1 MKPGDLIK
9 FGDYSHS
16 AEGEIVG
23 LIVDMNVRP
32 WNEVTNVKVMFDG
45 ETFWIFKSQII
56 GVINDCNNPH

>member
-9 FGDYSHS
+9 FGDYSRS

-45 ETFWIFKSQII
+45 KTFWIFKSQII
-56 GVINDCNNPH
+56 GVINVNNDTH